1 MKGWP
6 NLEATTIIDAHVED
20 YNSLKPGQFCN
31 LRQFKLQQTDEWH
44 QTLILQLNDEAGD
57 RQLTLTFQGII
68 GLEFLPRGFQ
78 PIPLYL
84 EVALLHK
91 SVLDGKSLFF
101 RQNGGQSQSLLQMQP
116 SERSISFLTLFAFM
130 QQRP

>member
-57 RQLTLTFQGII
+57 RQITLTFQGII

-84 EVALLHK
+84 EVVWIGERQWEGINYQVFNTEQDVRLSFYCRYFQA
-91 SVLDGKSLFF
+91 SL
-101 RQNGGQSQSLLQMQP
+101 QDCDH
-116 SERSISFLTLFAFM
+116 A
-130 QQRP
+130 